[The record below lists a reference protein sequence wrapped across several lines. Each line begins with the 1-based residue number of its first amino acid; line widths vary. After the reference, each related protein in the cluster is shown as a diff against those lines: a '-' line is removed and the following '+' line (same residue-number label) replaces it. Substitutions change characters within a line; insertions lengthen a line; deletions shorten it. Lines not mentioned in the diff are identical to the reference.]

1 MTQTPDFQTLDGFA
15 AVILAGGRGTRMRSE
30 LPKVLHA
37 VAGVPMIRHV
47 ADAARGAGFAQ
58 LVAVVS
64 PDGEATVAAAGPDV
78 NSAIQAEP
86 LGTGDAAR
94 AGLEGVAD
102 ASNVAIVN
110 ADLPLLTAHTL
121 AATARRHLETDAV
134 LTLVTAEFDDPTGYG
149 RIARG
154 DGGVITAIV
163 EEVDASASQR
173 AITEVNVGL
182 YVAHADWLQ
191 AALAA
196 LVPSASGELYL
207 TDIVGHAAASGAT
220 IATHT
225 LADVSEIQQVNDR
238 VELSRAEAMM
248 RDRIRE
254 RVMREGVTLID
265 PASTFIDASVTFGP
279 DTTILPGVH
288 LLGRTS
294 LGVACRI
301 GPNAVLE
308 NVVAGHR
315 VRIGNSTIE
324 ESSLA
329 DDVEIG
335 PYSHIRPGSS
345 IENNVHLGNYVEVK
359 ASRIGANTRIGH
371 FSYVGDAD
379 IGQAVNIGAGTVT
392 ANYDGERKYRTE
404 VGDGA
409 FIGVDSMLVA
419 PIVVGAGARTAAG
432 SVVTN
437 DVPPGSMVM
446 GVPAR
451 IRPNEGAESGDD

>member
-64 PDGEATVAAAGPDV
+64 PDGEATAAAAGPDV

-163 EEVDASASQR
+163 EEVDASAS
-173 AITEVNVGL
+173 
-182 YVAHADWLQ
+182 LQ

>member
-1 MTQTPDFQTLDGFA
+1 MTSTPDLPAFDGFA
-15 AVILAGGRGTRMRSE
+15 AVILAAGRGTRMRSE

-47 ADAARGAGFAQ
+47 ADAARAAGFTQ

-64 PDGEATVAAAGPDV
+64 PDGESIAAAAGSDV
-78 NSAIQAEP
+78 RAATQAEP
-86 LGTGDAAR
+86 RGTGDAAR
-94 AGLEGVAD
+94 AGLERVAD

-110 ADLPLLTAHTL
+110 ADLPLLTAQTL
-121 AATARRHLETDAV
+121 AATAQHHLETDAV
-134 LTLVTAEFDDPTGYG
+134 LTFVTAEFADPTGYG
-149 RIARG
+149 RVVRG
-154 DGGVITAIV
+154 DAGAVTAIV
-163 EEVDASASQR
+163 EEVDADASVR
-173 AITEVNVGL
+173 AISEVNVGL
-182 YVAHADWLQ
+182 YVARADWLT

-196 LVPSASGELYL
+196 LVPSAGGELYL
-207 TDIVGHAAASGAT
+207 TDIVGHATASGAT

-225 LADVSEIQQVNDR
+225 LTDVSELQQVNDR

-265 PASTFIDASVTFGP
+265 PASTFIDASVSVGA

-308 NVVAGHR
+308 DVAAGHR
-315 VRIGNSTIE
+315 VRIGSSTIE
-324 ESSLA
+324 GSSLA
-329 DDVEIG
+329 DDVRIG
-335 PYSHIRPGSS
+335 PYSHIRPGTS
-345 IENNVHLGNYVEVK
+345 IENDVHLGNYVEVK

-371 FSYVGDAD
+371 FSYVGDANV
-379 IGQAVNIGAGTVT
+379 GQAVNIGAGTVT
-392 ANYDGERKYRTE
+392 ANYDGDRKHRTE
-404 VGDGA
+404 IGDGA

-432 SVVTN
+432 AVVTN

-451 IRPNEGAESGDD
+451 IRPSEGAESGND